1 MNRKQM
7 EELLTKTY
15 KEGCAT
21 GKAAAGPQ
29 IRISDVAAALN
40 DHVGIDS
47 KTANEVIAAL
57 NNIKGDEER

>member
-7 EELLTKTY
+7 EKLLTKTY
-15 KEGCAT
+15 KEGYVA
-21 GKAAAGPQ
+21 GKAAAGLQ
-29 IRISDVAAALN
+29 IRISDVTAALN
-40 DHVGIDS
+40 DHAGIDS